1 MHHSESWEIEG
12 TIWLPLEPLDRNAYA
27 SEQFRPLLQMARDA
41 RSQAYAPYS
50 NFRVG
55 AAVLMGGEVFSGCNV
70 ENASY
75 GATICAERNAIFQG
89 VQNGQRKLEVV
100 AISTDAPAGS
110 APESRAPC
118 GMCRQVISEFATS
131 DTLVLL
137 DRGEI
142 GEGSPAGDVIRISS
156 LFPLAFRLEKNSAD
170 SDSSR

>member
-1 MHHSESWEIEG
+1 MAPKVLTSTNGEWYFRGSHYPDDALLKRFEE
-12 TIWLPLEPLDRNAYA
+12 LVAA
-27 SEQFRPLLQMARDA
+27 SRSARE
-41 RSQAYAPYS
+41 RAYAPYS
-50 NFRVG
+50 QFQVG
-55 AAVLMGGEVFSGCNV
+55 AAVLMGGELFTGSNV